1 MKLRKWRASSPPFL
15 LSIVLAAG
23 AASYGQQI
31 RVYTELQRID
41 PTGKVI
47 AADRGTA
54 RSREVLSPALMR
66 NASASFH
73 VVVEPERGKPYWL
86 YIGLNPE
93 SMVDV
98 TLYKEVWEKRAN
110 GEWVPDKLV
119 KLELPYNGLV
129 PEKDIPEQ
137 TVEVFLLDV
146 HVPRNAPVQRM
157 KIEPQMYIPE
167 RWITYPMEARIAPA
181 QLLTTPAKHGEI
193 APLDSPA
200 DFTYRSVFRGFLCGT
215 PEKKEGSAPLSIRS
229 LILRNARQDAA
240 LVAAGSLNQ
249 RDVNWHLYESY
260 EGEGCSSSTPMAVRP
275 TGPERTLRLRD
286 RLLREK
292 P

>member
-1 MKLRKWRASSPPFL
+1 MNLRKWRAACPPFL
-15 LSIVLAAG
+15 LLLLFGAAG

-47 AADRGTA
+47 TADRGTA

-93 SMVDV
+93 SVIDV

-110 GEWVPDKLV
+110 GEWAPDKLV

-146 HVPRNAPVQRM
+146 HVPRGAPVQRM

-167 RWITYPMEARIAPA
+167 RWITYPMEARIVPA
-181 QLLTTPAKHGEI
+181 QLPTTPPNHGEI

-215 PEKKEGSAPLSIRS
+215 PEKKERSEPLSIRS
-229 LILRNARQDAA
+229 LILRNARQDAS
-240 LVAAGSLNQ
+240 LAATAMSKS
-249 RDVNWHLYESY
+249 DVNWHLYESY
-260 EGEGCSSSTPMAVRP
+260 EGEGCNTPMAIRP

-286 RLLREK
+286 RLLRER